1 MADRFKFMA
10 MNAPIDVLPLEMG
23 FGFRQDLTI
32 DEFLNKIN
40 LPHLFHNVAYWQSA
54 QFKFVVHGQD
64 QEGCYL
70 DKELNLVVE
79 AHEHTLAELAG
90 VVRQAYFDIYRYF
103 YDAPPTISK
112 MYITMYW

>member
-1 MADRFKFMA
+1 

-40 LPHLFHNVAYWQSA
+40 LQSHNMLFHNVAYWQGA

-70 DKELNLVVE
+70 DKEFDMVVE
-79 AHEHTLAELAG
+79 THEHTLAELSG
-90 VVRQAYFDIYRYF
+90 VVRQAYIDACKFF
-103 YDAPPTISK
+103 YDTPPIISK
-112 MYITMYW
+112 MYITMY